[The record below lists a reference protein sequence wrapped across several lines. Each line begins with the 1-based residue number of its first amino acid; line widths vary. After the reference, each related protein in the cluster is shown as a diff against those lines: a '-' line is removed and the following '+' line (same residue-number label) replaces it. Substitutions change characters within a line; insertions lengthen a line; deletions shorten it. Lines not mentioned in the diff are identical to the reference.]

1 LHSPG
6 FVTTTHD
13 DTGIGG
19 AGGGRFPTTHASAV
33 LGARSEDRGVAARSF
48 EALVEAYWKPVY
60 KYVRIRWR
68 KGNEEAKDLTQ
79 AFFAG
84 AMERGLFQ
92 RFDPA
97 RARFRTYLRT
107 CLDGFLGHEA
117 EAASRQKR
125 GGGAELVPLDFDS
138 AEAELAGAPAPAG
151 SAGSPDR
158 YFEQEWARALFQRSV
173 EALRARLEADGKAGH
188 WALFEAYDLCEAER
202 PPTYAALA
210 ERHGLPVTT
219 VTNHLALARRELRA
233 LVLEKLRE
241 LTASEEEYR
250 SEARL
255 LLGPS

>member
-1 LHSPG
+1 MAL
-6 FVTTTHD
+6 HD

-19 AGGGRFPTTHASAV
+19 PGGGQFPTTHASAI
-33 LGARSEDRGVAARSF
+33 LAARSEDRAVAARSF
-48 EALVEAYWKPVY
+48 GALVQAYWKPIY

-79 AFFAG
+79 AFFTG

-97 RARFRTYLRT
+97 KARFRTYLRT

-125 GGGAELVPLDFDS
+125 GGGVELVPLDFEA
-138 AEAELAGAPAPAG
+138 AEAELAGEG
-151 SAGSPDR
+151 SAAEALSPDR
-158 YFEQEWARALFQRSV
+158 YFEQEWARALFQLAV
-173 EALRARLEADGKAGH
+173 EALRARLEADGKAVH
-188 WALFEAYDLCEAER
+188 YALFEAYDLCEGER
-202 PPTYAALA
+202 PPTYGVLA

-241 LTASEEEYR
+241 LTASEEEYQG
-250 SEARL
+250 EARL
-255 LLGPS
+255 LLGAR